1 MTAPD
6 FIIVAIDGGA
16 ATGKS
21 STSRNL
27 AARLNF
33 MHVDTGAHY
42 RSITHALLQ
51 NGAILEEPTKTQEIL
66 KKLTIETQVRKQM
79 ARLVING
86 SVPDETEIRSPEVNA
101 SVSQFA
107 AQPAVRDFLFQYQR
121 EQAELARKRSFSGLI
136 MEGRDIGSIIFPEA
150 DFRFFLHA
158 DAETRAKRRAKEGL
172 SDSIL
177 TRDKMDASR
186 KTAPLVC
193 PQGAIQ
199 IDTGPL
205 TLEGVVELLCQ
216 QIKRLHD

>member
-1 MTAPD
+1 MTATD

-33 MHVDTGAHY
+33 MHVDTGSHY
-42 RSITHALLQ
+42 RSITYALLQ
-51 NGAILEEPTKTQEIL
+51 NGALPQDPTKTKEIL
-66 KKLTIETQVRKQM
+66 NKLTIETQVSEQM
-79 ARLVING
+79 ARLIING
-86 SVPDETEIRSPEVNA
+86 TIPNEAEIRSPEVNA

-121 EQAELARKRSFSGLI
+121 EQAERAHEHSFPGLI
-136 MEGRDIGSIIFPEA
+136 MEGRDIGSVIFPEA
-150 DFRFFLHA
+150 NFRFFLYA
-158 DAETRAKRRAKEGL
+158 DAETRAARRAKEGL

-177 TRDKMDASR
+177 KRDEMDASR

-199 IDTGPL
+199 IDTGPR
-205 TLEGVVELLCQ
+205 TLESVVELLCQ
-216 QIKRLHD
+216 HINRTHD